1 MSFCP
6 LGTVY
11 NPNLK
16 RCAYQR
22 TGQFPKQE
30 PRQEEPTASANTS
43 TGTES
48 LGRKLIRQA
57 KQFQFNIAEGEIG
70 QGINRIIAKDRENIN
85 KAKSKAEAL
94 GEEKISELY
103 FMARNSGLESPFML
117 TPSMAPDG
125 LQKDRYLARLYR
137 YHDEDIEQR
146 VRFGSRGERKRARER
161 VEEIK
166 KEFPLI
172 TFADNYERLRFFANM
187 PAIKIISEIPV
198 IGAIPKAFRT
208 TSNII
213 IESEDR
219 FKKTGKRTITLD
231 QLQRTARAG
240 AELGTSLADP
250 LGEAS
255 GTGARV
261 KKIAKQAKAFKKL
274 GKIQFI

>member
-16 RCAYQR
+16 KCAFQR
-22 TGQFPKQE
+22 TGQFPNQDIKKE
-30 PRQEEPTASANTS
+30 TSQEEPE
-43 TGTES
+43 ES
-48 LGRKLIRQA
+48 LGRRLIRQA
-57 KQFQFNIAEGEIG
+57 KQFEFNITKGEIG
-70 QGINRIIAKDRENIN
+70 QGIRDIVEKDREYVRGFRT
-85 KAKSKAEAL
+85 KAEAL
-94 GEEKISELY
+94 GKERISELST
-103 FMARNSGLESPFML
+103 MARNSGLESPFMIS
-117 TPSMAPDG
+117 PDMAPDG
-125 LQKDRYLARLYR
+125 LQRDRLLARLYR
-137 YHDEDIEQR
+137 YHDEDIEKR
-146 VRFGSRGERKRARER
+146 LRTGGRGERKRARER

-172 TFADNYERLRFFANM
+172 TFANNYERLRFFANM
-187 PAIKIISEIPV
+187 PATKIISQIPV
-198 IGAIPKAFRT
+198 IGAIPKAFMT

-213 IESEDR
+213 LESEDR
-219 FKKTGKRTITLD
+219 AKKTGKRTITLD

-240 AELGTSLADP
+240 AELGTTLADP

>member
-22 TGQFPKQE
+22 TGQFPNQE
-30 PRQEEPTASANTS
+30 PRQEEPRQEEP
-43 TGTES
+43 TES

-70 QGINRIIAKDRENIN
+70 QGIKNFVEKDREYVRGFRT
-85 KAKSKAEAL
+85 KAEGL
-94 GEEKISELY
+94 GTKRILELHNY
-103 FMARNSGLESPFML
+103 AINSGLESPFMIS
-117 TPSMAPDG
+117 PFMAPEG
-125 LQKDRYLARLYR
+125 LQRDRYLARLYR
-137 YHDEDIEQR
+137 YHEEDIEKR
-146 VRFGSRGERKRARER
+146 LRTGSRGERKRSREQ
-161 VEEIK
+161 VENIK
-166 KEFPLI
+166 KQFPLI
-172 TFADNYERLRFFANM
+172 TFANNYERLRFFANM
-187 PAIKIISEIPV
+187 PATKIISQIPV

-213 IESEDR
+213 LESEDR
-219 FKKTGKRTITLD
+219 AKKTGKRTITLD
-231 QLQRTARAG
+231 QLKRTAEAG
-240 AELGTSLADP
+240 AELGTTLADP

>member
-22 TGQFPKQE
+22 TGQFPKQ
-30 PRQEEPTASANTS
+30 QTSSKEPTTSAR
-43 TGTES
+43 TES
-48 LGRKLIRQA
+48 LGRSLIRQA

-70 QGINRIIAKDRENIN
+70 QGINRIIAQDRKNIN

-94 GEEKISELY
+94 GKERISELHT
-103 FMARNSGLESPFML
+103 MARNSGLESEFMIS
-117 TPSMAPDG
+117 PEMAPDG
-125 LQKDRYLARLYR
+125 LQRDRLLARLYR
-137 YHDEDIEQR
+137 YHDEDIEKR
-146 VRFGSRGERKRARER
+146 LMIGSRGERKRARER

-172 TFADNYERLRFFANM
+172 TFANNYERLRFFANM
-187 PAIKIISEIPV
+187 PATKIISQIPV
-198 IGAIPKAFRT
+198 IGAIPKAFMT

-213 IESEDR
+213 LESEDR
-219 FKKTGKRTITLD
+219 AKKTGKRTITLD

-240 AELGTSLADP
+240 AELGTSLVDP

-261 KKIAKQAKAFKKL
+261 KKIAKQAKAFKKI

>member
-22 TGQFPKQE
+22 TGQFPDKK
-30 PRQEEPTASANTS
+30 PRQEEPT
-43 TGTES
+43 ES
-48 LGRKLIRQA
+48 VGRRLIRQA
-57 KQFQFNIAEGEIG
+57 KQFEFNITKGEIG
-70 QGINRIIAKDRENIN
+70 QGIRNIVEKDKEYVRGFR
-85 KAKSKAEAL
+85 KKAEAL
-94 GEEKISELY
+94 GKERISELST
-103 FMARNSGLESPFML
+103 MARNTGR
-117 TPSMAPDG
+117 
-125 LQKDRYLARLYR
+125 DRLLARLYR
-137 YHDEDIEQR
+137 YHDEDIEKKLLI
-146 VRFGSRGERKRARER
+146 GSRGERKRARER

-172 TFADNYERLRFFANM
+172 TFANNYERLRFFANM
-187 PAIKIISEIPV
+187 PATKIISEIPV

-213 IESEDR
+213 LESEDR
-219 FKKTGKRTITLD
+219 AKKTGKRTITLD
-231 QLQRTARAG
+231 QLKRTARAG
-240 AELGTSLADP
+240 AELGTTLADP

>member
-22 TGQFPKQE
+22 TGQFPNQKPSIKE
-30 PRQEEPTASANTS
+30 P
-43 TGTES
+43 TES
-48 LGRKLIRQA
+48 LGRRLIRQA

-70 QGINRIIAKDRENIN
+70 QGIKNFVEKDREYVRGF
-85 KAKSKAEAL
+85 KSKAEAL
-94 GEEKISELY
+94 GKERISELST
-103 FMARNSGLESPFML
+103 MARNSGLESEFMISPF
-117 TPSMAPDG
+117 MAPDG
-125 LQKDRYLARLYR
+125 LQRDRLLARLYR
-137 YHDEDIEQR
+137 YHEEDIEKKLR
-146 VRFGSRGERKRARER
+146 TGSRGDRKRARER

-172 TFADNYERLRFFANM
+172 TFANNYERLRFFANM
-187 PAIKIISEIPV
+187 PATKIISQIPV
-198 IGAIPKAFRT
+198 IGAIPKAFMT

-213 IESEDR
+213 LESEDR
-219 FKKTGKRTITLD
+219 AKKTGKRTITLD
-231 QLQRTARAG
+231 QLKRTARAG
-240 AELGTSLADP
+240 AELGTTLADP